1 MYRVRRF
8 CFFVI
13 FLRMSTESILW
24 CRWDI
29 STGKSTSLFLLLTF
43 SVFLCVTICLYP
55 LSLSHYP
62 SVSLSHTSTHSHSHS
77 HTLHRV
83 NKSPPPSLLHS
94 QPLHAQRIHWLPR
107 SVESWTYFVT
117 WESSLSHTV
126 PSWRNIESGCLSR
139 LSTARLPNLPYYLKI
154 FPSKRLIPQYIPVWM
169 FLR

>member
-107 SVESWTYFVT
+107 SVETRTSFLT
-117 WESSLSHTV
+117 WESCLSHIL
-126 PSWRNIESGCLSR
+126 PSLRNMESGCLD
-139 LSTARLPNLPYYLKI
+139 
-154 FPSKRLIPQYIPVWM
+154 SKGVWV
-169 FLR
+169 